1 MNEPVYTIAVLK
13 AKDGRLDDLK
23 STLSH
28 LATETRRE
36 KGAIEY
42 FFVHDE
48 NYNPNIIVSYEK
60 WENATEE
67 AAHWKTPHLRE
78 AIGKM
83 KDILDGDPVVHRGSR
98 VI

>member
-1 MNEPVYTIAVLK
+1 MTDAIYTIAVLK

-23 STLSH
+23 STLSK
-28 LATETRRE
+28 LAMETREE

-48 NYNPNIIVSYEK
+48 NYDPNTIVSYEK
-60 WENATEE
+60 WENADEE
-67 AAHWKTPHLRE
+67 AAHWKTPHLRQ
-78 AIGKM
+78 AIRDM
-83 KDILDGDPVVHRGSR
+83 KDILDGDPVVHRGPR